1 MKGVKRYSY
10 LARPFLIMTAI
21 YLVGIIAIILA
32 SVHFADDVARTN
44 YGYGGWNGF
53 SRYANTLLAYGIHT
67 GTYFTNIAPLPQIL
81 AVMILAA
88 ASVILI
94 SLVFKKEIFKKK
106 VSNYIWYLIA
116 VVPLGLSPYMLECLS
131 YQYDSVYMAI
141 SVLFAVLPLLFSE
154 KLGWKYALILFFSVE
169 VICMTYQVAVG
180 IIPMLVFFLAAKRW
194 NEEKGKNTKEV
205 LKFVG
210 FSAAVFLIALLVFKF
225 LLMKPRDAYA
235 SNSLPE
241 LQNFIPEFFSHLGT
255 YISLV
260 FSDFRILWLVL
271 IGVIIVAFVGL
282 FIYRSKKSKITAAV
296 VGLVSLLLM
305 FIMAFFFYAVLD
317 KPLYATRAMYG
328 VGAFIAMI
336 SLYVVGS
343 KGKEWLLRIPVTVL
357 TYCFIVFALTYGN
370 ALKEQNEYRDRQINM
385 VIQDLNSMAIM
396 MNDTEKNI
404 KVEGSIG
411 LSPVIQHMPQNYQ
424 ILNRLLMPSFSQ
436 YVPWMAYQLLNQSGI
451 PHLNYDENAEMDES
465 EMMYYKET
473 VLYTI
478 KGDDHNFIVVFHG
491 VEPSGL
497 LF

>member
-1 MKGVKRYSY
+1 MKGVKKYHF
-10 LARPFLIMTAI
+10 LVRPFLIMTAI
-21 YLVGIIAIILA
+21 YLVGILAIILA

-53 SRYANTLLAYGIHT
+53 SRYVSTLLAYGIHT

-81 AVMILAA
+81 AVMLLAI
-88 ASVILI
+88 ASVILV
-94 SLVFKKEIFKKK
+94 SSVFNKEIFKKK
-106 VSNYIWYLIA
+106 VSSYIWHLIA

-131 YQYDSVYMAI
+131 YQYDSIYMAI

-154 KLGWKYALILFFSVE
+154 KLGWKYALILFVGVE
-169 VICMTYQVAVG
+169 IICMTYQAAVG

-194 NEEKGKNTKEV
+194 NEDKKKNTKEV

-210 FSAAVFLIALLVFKF
+210 FSAVVFLIALLVFKF

-241 LQNFIPEFFSHLGT
+241 IQNFIPELFSHLGT
-255 YISLV
+255 YVSLV
-260 FSDFRILWLVL
+260 FSDFRVLWLVL
-271 IGVIIVAFVGL
+271 IGVIIVAFIGL
-282 FIYRSKKSKITAAV
+282 FIYRSKKNKIIAAI

-305 FIMAFFFYAVLD
+305 FVMAFFFYAVLD

-336 SLYVVGS
+336 SLYVVNG
-343 KGKEWLLRIPVTVL
+343 KGREWLFKIPVTVL

-370 ALKEQNEYRDRQINM
+370 ALKEQNEFRDRQISM
-385 VIQDLNSMAIM
+385 VIQDLNDSAWM
-396 MNDTEKNI
+396 MNDTVKNI

-411 LSPVIQHMPQNYQ
+411 LSPVILNMPQNYQ
-424 ILNRLLMPSFSQ
+424 MLNRLLMPSFSQ
-436 YVPWMAYQLLNQSGI
+436 YVPWMAYKLCNQSGI
-451 PHLNYDENAEMDES
+451 PNLYFNEDAEINKDKMIFI
-465 EMMYYKET
+465 KET
-473 VLYTI
+473 VFYSIMRDEQNILVI
-478 KGDDHNFIVVFHG
+478 FNG
-491 VEPSGL
+491 VEPNNL